1 MFAGKTKATAPCLR
15 RGMPEE
21 HRGPPQPRA
30 PVPGCPRA
38 PPSCAV
44 PVSPAPRHTLVVP
57 LLGRQGSWDEDERGH
72 DGKRKIN
79 PSGPWAVWGS
89 TAGAVQGE
97 QTPSDTCSQDTTAG
111 PQPGHAPR
119 PPQTLFSPGRG
130 WPRVPAPSGVRA
142 GPWGRGE
149 GKNQK
154 KIAAVNGAEP
164 RRPRRLQ
171 RDFDSPIITPN

>member
-1 MFAGKTKATAPCLR
+1 MLGKQKQRRRASAGGCR
-15 RGMPEE
+15 RSTE
-21 HRGPPQPRA
+21 GPPSPEPQSLGA
-30 PVPGCPRA
+30 PE
-38 PPSCAV
+38 PPPAV
-44 PVSPAPRHTLVVP
+44 PCPCHQP
-57 LLGRQGSWDEDERGH
+57 LGTRWWCPFWAGQGPGMRMSVAAME
-72 DGKRKIN
+72 KRKIN
-79 PSGPWAVWGS
+79 PSGPWAAWGS

-111 PQPGHAPR
+111 PQPSHAPSL
-119 PPQTLFSPGRG
+119 PQTLFSPGRG
-130 WPRVPAPSGVRA
+130 QPRVPAPSGVRA

>member
-1 MFAGKTKATAPCLR
+1 MLGKQKQRRRASAGGCR
-15 RGMPEE
+15 RSTE
-21 HRGPPQPRA
+21 GPPSPEPQSLGA
-30 PVPGCPRA
+30 PEP

-57 LLGRQGSWDEDERGH
+57 LLGRQGSWDEDERGR

-79 PSGPWAVWGS
+79 PSGPWAAWGS

-111 PQPGHAPR
+111 PQPGHAPS

-130 WPRVPAPSGVRA
+130 QPRVPAPSGVRA